1 MRAAYKNPRDVLHL
15 WPILSTELLLL
26 VMMVRVAFLG
36 LSVEPVS
43 AYLAAKMVYTV
54 KTFPGIPTER
64 GQFTVCILLTERKQF

>member
-1 MRAAYKNPRDVLHL
+1 MSAAYKNPRDVLHL

-54 KTFPGIPTER
+54 KTFPGTYCTR
-64 GQFTVCILLTERKQF
+64 TVYCVYTAN